1 MIKENTMREGQCY
14 LEGLPRIYEYT
25 AHQGHNGDVFLLPRD
40 VDYNYNRDNL
50 IETYGLD
57 EKIEGKPHDLVRI
70 IEVKDALAI
79 RYNATNVL
87 TPLLYAEYLPD
98 ILWHLNTQGIL
109 FTKVSAKTIE
119 WVKQTDVATEYG
131 KHTFDKF
138 WLPCCGPVDSIQEG
152 DVLCIFNRRVSGWDG
167 SFERPVVELLGA
179 GGHLPTIWDAER
191 ACFRAL
197 TVEENLAKETQEE
210 LGLFIDEK
218 DITIFGGYCNYITHE
233 LVILAGIIL
242 DESYLPKIQ
251 AYAINNNDEDVQ
263 GIYMGKFEDVIQYY
277 RKNPE
282 PFAGGAKAAPTNFPN
297 NKELMD
303 RVRAHF
309 QHNG

>member
-1 MIKENTMREGQCY
+1 MMKTNIMREGQSY
-14 LEGLPRIYEYT
+14 LAGLPRIYEY
-25 AHQGHNGDVFLLPRD
+25 AERQSHDSDVFLLPRD
-40 VDYNYNRDNL
+40 VEYNYNTDDL

-57 EKIEGKPHDLVRI
+57 KKIEGKPHDLVRI

-79 RYNATNVL
+79 QYNATNVL

-119 WVKQTDVATEYG
+119 WIKHTDATVRYG
-131 KHTFDKF
+131 KHAFDKF
-138 WLPCCGPVDSIQEG
+138 WLPCCGSVDSIQEG

-167 SFERPVVELLGA
+167 SLERPVVELLGA
-179 GGHLPTIWDAER
+179 GGHLPTIWDIEHKT
-191 ACFRAL
+191 FRML
-197 TVEENLAKETQEE
+197 TFEENLAKEAQEE
-210 LGLFIDEK
+210 LGFFVDDK
-218 DITIFGGYCNYITHE
+218 NITIFGGYCNSVTHE
-233 LVILAGIIL
+233 LVVLAGIML
-242 DESYLPKIQ
+242 DEKYLPEIQ
-251 AYAINNNDEDVQ
+251 AYAIDNAEEDTQ
-263 GIYMGKFEDVIQYY
+263 GIYMGRFEEVIQYY
-277 RKNPE
+277 QKRPE

-309 QHNG
+309 RCGR